1 MTGVGTEP
9 PAVDPV
15 TITFLVIGILLIA
28 SEALHL
34 SLVPVFFGVA
44 ALLVAGLRAIGVVD
58 SVSTS
63 LLLWGFSSLGLT
75 LPLRPVLKRY
85 FKTGDAKHDHSHE
98 DKDAMGQV
106 VEVLE
111 TIDDTGPTGRVRFQG
126 TSWSAQCTDGSIPKG
141 GRARLVY
148 KDKLVWVVEPLS
160 ALEAAPER
168 VPSAD
173 QLADKDKEKVK
184 A

>member
-1 MTGVGTEP
+1 M
-9 PAVDPV
+9 DPV
-15 TITFLVIGILLIA
+15 TLAFLVAGILLIA

-34 SLVPVFFGVA
+34 SLVPVFFGAA
-44 ALLVAGLRAIGVVD
+44 ALLVAGMRAVGLVD
-58 SVSTS
+58 SVTAS

-85 FKTGDAKHDHSHE
+85 LKAGDAKHDNSHE
-98 DKDAMGQV
+98 DKDAMGEI

-111 TIDDTGPTGRVRFQG
+111 AIDDTGPTGRIRFQG
-126 TSWSAQCTDGSIPKG
+126 TTWSAQCTDGNIPQG

-148 KDKLVWVVEPLS
+148 KDRLVWVVEPVS

-168 VPSAD
+168 VPT
-173 QLADKDKEKVK
+173 QDKDKDKVK